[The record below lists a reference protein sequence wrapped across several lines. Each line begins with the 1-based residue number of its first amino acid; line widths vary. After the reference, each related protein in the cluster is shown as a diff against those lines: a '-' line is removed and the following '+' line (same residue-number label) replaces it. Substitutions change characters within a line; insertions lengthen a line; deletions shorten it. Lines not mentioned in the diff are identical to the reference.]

1 MKSKKEQIIKSKP
14 FSLKFYFN
22 LLIVILVVGYPIY
35 FLIRSG
41 VRSYQLSNDNKLI
54 KAVVIDE
61 ENYVGHS
68 PVEHR
73 FYYSYEFIVDR
84 KVYRGNTKSNR
95 YKIGD
100 SVNVKYSISNPS
112 FNEIVKSSK

>member
-35 FLIRSG
+35 FLIKSG
-41 VRSYQLSNDNKLI
+41 LRDYQLSNESNLI
-54 KAVVIDE
+54 KAIVIDE

-73 FYYSYEFIVDR
+73 FYYSYEFIIDG
-84 KVYRGNTKSNR
+84 KAYRGNTKSSR
-95 YKIGD
+95 YKVGD
-100 SVNVKYSISNPS
+100 SVDVKYSTSNPS
-112 FNEIVKSSK
+112 FNEIVKSP